1 VLEFKFHIILLEK
14 IHLHYLIIH
23 GAVWKDRVLGG
34 QIQQVE
40 CSYRET
46 EAFDWYQKYSGV
58 KDIITQYVKKT
69 YNILHAGAGNSSKTL
84 TRNERGNVR
93 RRI

>member
-1 VLEFKFHIILLEK
+1 MLGFKFHMDLLK
-14 IHLHYLIIH
+14 KMHMHYLIIH

-40 CSYRET
+40 NSYRET

-58 KDIITQYVKKT
+58 KDIITQYVKKAN
-69 YNILHAGAGNSSKTL
+69 NILHVGAGNSSKRL
-84 TRNERGNVR
+84 NRNE
-93 RRI
+93 